1 MSALALVLCAALIA
15 ATPPPLPPVPTPAE
29 DWTVVT
35 CDGNLLVDYE
45 RNQATFFRNVL
56 IKNPRGTVRSAQLI
70 LYFSP
75 QGKKVEKAEALGG
88 VTVVM
93 GEKTGTA
100 DTAVYFPEEK
110 KVVMQGRAV
119 IDQAEGSVRGD
130 TITFFLDRREMR
142 VEGSPGAKVIPEKDI
157 DVKF

>member
-1 MSALALVLCAALIA
+1 MIALAVVLCAALIA
-15 ATPPPLPPVPTPAE
+15 ATPPPPAPVPTPAE

-56 IKNPRGTVRSAQLI
+56 IKNPRGTVRSPQLI

-75 QGKKVEKAEALGG
+75 QG
-88 VTVVM
+88 
-93 GEKTGTA
+93 
-100 DTAVYFPEEK
+100 K

-119 IDQAEGSVRGD
+119 IDQADGSVRGD
-130 TITFFLDRREMR
+130 KITFFLDRREMR
-142 VEGSPGAKVIPEKDI
+142 VEGSPGAKLIPEKDL

>member
-1 MSALALVLCAALIA
+1 MSALAVALCAALIA
-15 ATPPPLPPVPTPAE
+15 ATPPPPAPAPTPAE

-35 CDGNLLVDYE
+35 CDGNLLIDYE
-45 RNQATFFRNVL
+45 LNQATFFRNVL
-56 IKNPRGTVRSAQLI
+56 IKNPRGTVRSPQLI

-119 IDQAEGSVRGD
+119 IDQADGSVRGD
-130 TITFFLDRREMR
+130 KITFFLDRREMR